1 MAAAAPSP
9 YAFCFT
15 SVQGGTLRSLFELL
29 SVIVHDVSVVVS
41 KEGIKVLTADGV
53 RNILIWLRLSPEGFE
68 HYESNGLHRVG
79 LNVSAVH
86 KLLKTA
92 ASHDTISM
100 FMLKD
105 RTETLGIRISNPE
118 KRITTEFT
126 MSLLDVNFE
135 TITCPDV
142 AFEAVVTLP
151 SAFFQRLCRD
161 ASHLSEHLVLSVDR
175 TSCTFAC
182 SSDAASQKTVIE
194 PTVDGKHVVTI
205 TWAEQAG
212 TEQGGTE
219 PGGGQLEPI
228 VGRYAL
234 RFLTCFAKATALSPQ
249 LELYFKRDYP
259 LVMQFSISS
268 LGTLRFALAN
278 LAASVD

>member
-1 MAAAAPSP
+1 MATPVAP

-41 KEGIKVLTADGV
+41 AEGIKVLTADGV

-68 HYESNGLHRVG
+68 HFECNGLHRVG
-79 LNVSAVH
+79 INVSAVH

-105 RTETLGIRISNPE
+105 RTEMLGIRITNPE
-118 KRITTEFT
+118 KRITTEF
-126 MSLLDVNFE
+126 SLGLLDVNFE
-135 TITCPDV
+135 EITCPDV
-142 AFEAVVTLP
+142 SFEAVVTLP

-161 ASHLSEHLVLSVDR
+161 ASHLSEHLVLSVEN
-175 TSCTFAC
+175 TTCTFAC

-194 PTVDGKHVVTI
+194 PAVDGKHVVTI
-205 TWAEQAG
+205 TWTDEGADGGADEG
-212 TEQGGTE
+212 TR
-219 PGGGQLEPI
+219 EPI
-228 VGRYAL
+228 VGKYDL
-234 RFLTCFAKATALSPQ
+234 KYLTCFAKATGLSPQ
-249 LELYFKRDYP
+249 LELFFKRDYP
-259 LVMQFSISS
+259 LVMQFSVSS

-278 LAASVD
+278 LAARVD